1 MKKVKLFFNNF
12 VNDLRTIPSILL
24 ALFCVAIVLMNVLAN
39 KTIFQNQWL
48 AIDGGI
54 IITWLVVVIMDL
66 VTAVCGPRVS
76 IKMSI
81 FGTIVS
87 LFASLLFFIVSKI
100 PGGPEFNAFTE
111 VLGGTWFIIVAG
123 AISFIISSSINALIN
138 HSIGKKF
145 KKDPTGK
152 KAFSVRSCVSTFVSQ
167 VFDNFTFNLLAYALF
182 APIFWNG
189 FHWTVL
195 QCFTCAIVYG
205 LLELLIEFVLFPI
218 IYRIYKSWLA
228 RKELQESK

>member
-1 MKKVKLFFNNF
+1 MKKIKKFFNDYIT
-12 VNDLRTIPSILL
+12 DLRAIPSVLL

-66 VTAVCGPRVS
+66 VTAVCGPRIS

-81 FGTIVS
+81 FGTVVS
-87 LFASLLFFIVSKI
+87 LFASLLFFIVSVI
-100 PGGPEFNAFTE
+100 PGSAEFNAFTK
-111 VLGGTWFIIVAG
+111 VLGGTWFIIVSG
-123 AISFIISSSINALIN
+123 TISFTLSSTLNALIN

-152 KAFSVRSCVSTFVSQ
+152 KAFSVRSYVSTFVSQ
-167 VFDNFTFNLLAYALF
+167 VFDNFTFNALAFAVF

-189 FHWTVL
+189 FHWTIL
-195 QCFTCAIVYG
+195 QCFTCSLVYG
-205 LLELLIEFVLFPI
+205 VLELFIETVLFPVI
-218 IYRIYKSWLA
+218 YKIYRNWLM
-228 RKELQESK
+228 RREENN